1 METSLISRNYLEPPV
16 LFMRNNFLVEEIFLQ
31 EKNYCYIVPHSN
43 FPAFFSLTQHA
54 DWAHSFN
61 IKGLS
66 PTWGPASLCSAS
78 LRESLSSRTSS
89 FLRLWTW
96 RDLRSSHSPPGRDD
110 RALGMKHRSNLA
122 CRSNWKYKIPR
133 TQWKTIFVTHFEIC
147 IWHMKIYT
155 QDILLVGLLS
165 S

>member
-1 METSLISRNYLEPPV
+1 MILSHRCFLYE
-16 LFMRNNFLVEEIFLQ
+16 NNFLIEEIFLQ

-122 CRSNWKYKIPR
+122 CRSNWNCKIPR
-133 TQWKTIFVTHFEIC
+133 TQWKKIFVKHFQIC
-147 IWHMKIYT
+147 IWHVKIYK
-155 QDILLVGLLS
+155 QDILSVFHHNSDL
-165 S
+165 